1 MTLKRILALALSAIL
16 LAAMP
21 LSAIADTEA
30 DAPAADAIQ
39 VQGIDLKEGESK
51 DLDAGEVE
59 VYKEIA
65 ATIAGSEEDSLT
77 IPQED
82 GTSITYTLEDS
93 KTGEDQTV
101 LTAVTTSEETV
112 LGVTGVSEIV
122 LMRGVPAGETPAE
135 ETPAEETP
143 AEETPAEETP
153 AEEPVVVDELKVPAL
168 VEDAYGNMDG
178 IYEGVYAPESENAP
192 LASLT
197 MGQLLAGLGEG
208 LTGED
213 LEIYQATDAYQTYV
227 DFAASVGLGKDVP
240 AITAKLREI
249 VDEYQANQAAYD
261 DYLAAL
267 EAYEQA
273 VASGDA
279 NAVKPEPVEAPTVPL
294 FSLEDL
300 EISMDKEIA
309 ASGEGYITEIVVN
322 ADAVY
327 NVQYD
332 GDVEVEVEVP
342 VEGGTDFVIT
352 LDVSTSM
359 DGSAD
364 KAMLQALKAVLD
376 KIMANDE
383 NTVSIVFYGSG
394 ANVMTLDINGETLNS
409 FSPAMGI
416 TADDIFNT
424 KLPGSQYSLND
435 LVNGSGY
442 VLSAIRG
449 AYGVSG
455 NATNTASGLDA
466 AYAMLEKIYGGDSAP
481 VDRNTGV
488 LLFTD
493 GAANRPSYT
502 AKESAIV
509 AERKLVEDFGA
520 TVVNVALGTSSN
532 YTNYMDP
539 SDPNYL
545 YNASSSNSV
554 IRGDYTAERELLLE
568 QNVVYYNI
576 PKMSNDQLAVKISE
590 MFEAAFKTITTTTTK
605 LESGVIADGVLAAV
619 QSKLID
625 TIPATMEIV
634 SVAGNSTGY
643 KVLGKDENGN
653 TLIEW
658 DLGNLYSGD
667 ELTFSY
673 FMVPVDGA
681 TDLKVDIATG
691 VDTVLVTNPMDKVIN
706 NDNNTQIAIVHLAEN
721 STSQA
726 TLPKTGVDTVPAA
739 ILWMGLIA
747 SLVGFVA
754 AKRYA

>member
-1 MTLKRILALALSAIL
+1 MFPAVFAIF
-16 LAAMP
+16 
-21 LSAIADTEA
+21 IH
-30 DAPAADAIQ
+30 
-39 VQGIDLKEGESK
+39 
-51 DLDAGEVE
+51 
-59 VYKEIA
+59 
-65 ATIAGSEEDSLT
+65 
-77 IPQED
+77 
-82 GTSITYTLEDS
+82 
-93 KTGEDQTV
+93 
-101 LTAVTTSEETV
+101 
-112 LGVTGVSEIV
+112 
-122 LMRGVPAGETPAE
+122 
-135 ETPAEETP
+135 
-143 AEETPAEETP
+143 
-153 AEEPVVVDELKVPAL
+153 
-168 VEDAYGNMDG
+168 
-178 IYEGVYAPESENAP
+178 
-192 LASLT
+192 
-197 MGQLLAGLGEG
+197 
-208 LTGED
+208 
-213 LEIYQATDAYQTYV
+213 
-227 DFAASVGLGKDVP
+227 F
-240 AITAKLREI
+240 
-249 VDEYQANQAAYD
+249 
-261 DYLAAL
+261 
-267 EAYEQA
+267 
-273 VASGDA
+273 SGDRA
-279 NAVKPEPVEAPTVPL
+279 CIK
-294 FSLEDL
+294 D
-300 EISMDKEIA
+300 
-309 ASGEGYITEIVVN
+309 Y
-322 ADAVY
+322 
-327 NVQYD
+327 
-332 GDVEVEVEVP
+332 
-342 VEGGTDFVIT
+342 
-352 LDVSTSM
+352 
-359 DGSAD
+359 
-364 KAMLQALKAVLD
+364 
-376 KIMANDE
+376 
-383 NTVSIVFYGSG
+383 VF
-394 ANVMTLDINGETLNS
+394 I
-409 FSPAMGI
+409 
-416 TADDIFNT
+416 
-424 KLPGSQYSLND
+424 D

-466 AYAMLEKIYGGDSAP
+466 AYAMLEKIYGGNSAP

-554 IRGDYTAERELLLE
+554 IRGDYTAERALLLE
-568 QNVVYYNI
+568 QTVVYYNI